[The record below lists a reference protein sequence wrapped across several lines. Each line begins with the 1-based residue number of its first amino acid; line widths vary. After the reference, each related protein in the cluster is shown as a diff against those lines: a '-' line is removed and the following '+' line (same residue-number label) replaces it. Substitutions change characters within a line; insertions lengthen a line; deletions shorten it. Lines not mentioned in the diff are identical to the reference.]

1 MILFYFRWLEVPLL
15 ENIYQAP
22 GLQKRKLIKS
32 HAYEM
37 TTASQFI
44 RTSYQNEEK
53 DNSRVNE
60 FLK

>member
-15 ENIYQAP
+15 ENVYQAP
-22 GLQKRKLIKS
+22 GLQKKKSKHNRKA

-44 RTSYQNEEK
+44 HSSSQNE
-53 DNSRVNE
+53 
-60 FLK
+60 